1 MGFDRTLGHDLF
13 GNRLFSFELGAK
25 DLIISSSKVFFM
37 GDPTMRGKNFW
48 VKNNSVG
55 SCVK

>member
-25 DLIISSSKVFFM
+25 DLIIGSSKVFFM

-48 VKNNSVG
+48 VKNSSMG
-55 SCVK
+55 SYVK